1 MGDDTL
7 PYRYLA
13 DCHSHSDCSF
23 DGTVDMSRM
32 CARAEA
38 LGLAYYAVT
47 DHCECDQYEGSEQF
61 GGRKYYDVVRR
72 AYREL
77 EENQARF
84 PRLRLLKGIELGQP
98 LQNLPAALDALD
110 GRQYDFVIGSLHNIA
125 NMPDFYHLGNQA
137 FEADELDRVFHA
149 YFKEIYE
156 MLEWGQ
162 FDSLAHITYPLRYLC
177 KPGEHPSF
185 AKYQAELDD
194 IFRKIIA
201 DGKALEF
208 NTSRLLKTDAP
219 ILPDREIFARYKAL
233 GGTRVTLGA
242 DAHCT
247 ENIAKG
253 IPEALDLLRALGYTE
268 FTVFVNRKPIQIP
281 IEWEPDNERK

>member
-1 MGDDTL
+1 M
-7 PYRYLA
+7 A
-13 DCHSHSDCSF
+13 S
-23 DGTVDMSRM
+23 M

-38 LGLAYYAVT
+38 LGLSYYAVT
-47 DHCECDQYEGSEQF
+47 DHCECDQYDGSPQF

-84 PRLRLLKGIELGQP
+84 PKLRLLKGIELGQP

-110 GRQYDFVIGSLHNIA
+110 GRRYDFVIGSLHNIA
-125 NMPDFYHLGNQA
+125 NMPDFYHLGNEV
-137 FEADELDRVFHA
+137 FDADTLDRIFHA
-149 YFKEIYE
+149 YFKEIYD
-156 MLEWGQ
+156 MLEWGA

-185 AKYQAELDD
+185 SKYQVELDD
-194 IFRKIIA
+194 IFRKLIA

-219 ILPDREIFARYKAL
+219 VLPDREIFARYREL

-247 ENIAKG
+247 ENVAKG

-268 FTVFVNRKPIQIP
+268 YTVFIDRKPIQIP
-281 IEWEPDNERK
+281 ILWQ

>member
-23 DGTVDMSRM
+23 DGTEDMSRM

-110 GRQYDFVIGSLHNIA
+110 GRQYDFVIGSLHDFSVMPSIPALSATESISFFLASMANFFIA
-125 NMPDFYHLGNQA
+125 FLFMY
-137 FEADELDRVFHA
+137 
-149 YFKEIYE
+149 YFLP
-156 MLEWGQ
+156 LE
-162 FDSLAHITYPLRYLC
+162 
-177 KPGEHPSF
+177 
-185 AKYQAELDD
+185 
-194 IFRKIIA
+194 
-201 DGKALEF
+201 
-208 NTSRLLKTDAP
+208 
-219 ILPDREIFARYKAL
+219 
-233 GGTRVTLGA
+233 
-242 DAHCT
+242 
-247 ENIAKG
+247 
-253 IPEALDLLRALGYTE
+253 
-268 FTVFVNRKPIQIP
+268 
-281 IEWEPDNERK
+281 

>member
-23 DGTVDMSRM
+23 DGTEDMSRM

-77 EENQARF
+77 EVNQKRF
-84 PRLRLLKGIELGQP
+84 PRLHLLKGIELGQP